1 MRGGVRGGGGVL
13 SSLLWLLG
21 GGFERLLEEFSPWLS
36 WKVYDVLFALAIL
49 YLAKRVKLIRKAQEL
64 DIL

>member
-1 MRGGVRGGGGVL
+1 MSSVLGGLLGAL
-13 SSLLWLLG
+13 FSLLDRAAD
-21 GGFERLLEEFSPWLS
+21 EVVPWLS
-36 WKVYDVLFALAIL
+36 WKVYDVLFALAML